1 MDLRMYYQKVR
12 DVEATIPEPYVV
24 LVSHE
29 TGDGGKGGVPTEVTR
44 KVAAKMLVDGG
55 VSLATPEQVKSF
67 LEKQAAALRVAQE
80 AAAAARV
87 EVTVVTSEDLKKLRS
102 GSRSAKD

>member
-12 DVEATIPEPYVV
+12 DAEATIPEPYVLV
-24 LVSHE
+24 VSHE

-55 VSLATPEQVKSF
+55 ASLASSEQLRVF
-67 LEKQAAALRVAQE
+67 LEKQTAALRAAQE

-87 EVTVVTSEDLKKLRS
+87 EITVVTSEDLRKLKG
-102 GSRSAKD
+102 GSRSAKE

>member
-29 TGDGGKGGVPTEVTR
+29 TGDGGKCGVPTEVTR
-44 KVAAKMLVDGG
+44 KVAARMLVDGG
-55 VSLATPEQVKSF
+55 ASLATHEQLRAF
-67 LEKQAAALRVAQE
+67 QEKQATAIRAAQE
-80 AAAAARV
+80 VAAAARV
-87 EVTVVTSEDLKKLRS
+87 EVTVVTSEDLRKLKG
-102 GSRSAKD
+102 GSKSAKE